1 MTPAFPRRRAT
12 LFCCLSL
19 ALVASTAHAADT
31 DDRVTL
37 RLGAM
42 NVDAQGELRGS
53 TVFEGNDLAFS
64 EDFDFGSKEWVP
76 RVDGVFRMGER

>member
-37 RLGAM
+37 RANLSNTATAGLQPWQVEI
-42 NVDAQGELRGS
+42 N
-53 TVFEGNDLAFS
+53 EG
-64 EDFDFGSKEWVP
+64 
-76 RVDGVFRMGER
+76 